1 MVTLHRLFGRR
12 TRTIA
17 VLIGIVGLTFGSVA
31 LADTDDVADFFRGRT
46 LTAYA
51 GSAPGGGID
60 FFTRLVANHMG
71 KYIPGEPNIVV
82 DFMPGAGTVVL
93 SNYLYNTAPA
103 DGTEF
108 GLVSQNVGFTELLRD
123 PGVRYS
129 SQEYT
134 WLGAVFEEPNLCVAQ
149 AAFATD
155 AITVFQQPE
164 VPVIIGA
171 TGRGSAT
178 YIVAAL
184 AQDLLGLSN
193 ARIIPGYP
201 GTSDLF
207 LALERG
213 EVDAACVT
221 IGTVLSNFSHLLE
234 SGVIAPVMLA
244 GIQRHPDFPEL
255 PTWLE
260 LLGEDH
266 PNYQILEAATL
277 PTVMGRPFIAPPGI
291 PAARAAALQDAF
303 LLALQDPDLLAEAAQ
318 AGIEIDPKSG
328 ADVQAVIERM
338 FALSDDDI
346 ARLTAILA
354 D

>member
-1 MVTLHRLFGRR
+1 MATLQSSFRRR
-12 TRTIA
+12 TRPIA
-17 VLIGIVGLTFGSVA
+17 VLIGIVGLAIGSVA
-31 LADTDDVADFFRGRT
+31 FAQADDVADFFNGRT
-46 LTAYA
+46 VTAYA

-60 FFTRLVANHMG
+60 FFTRLVANHIG
-71 KYIPGEPNIVV
+71 KYIPGEPNVVV

-93 SNYLYNTAPA
+93 SNYLFNSAPA

-108 GLVSQNVGFTELLRD
+108 GLVSQNVGFSELLGD
-123 PGVRYS
+123 PGVRYRS
-129 SQEYT
+129 REYT

-149 AAFATD
+149 AGLATGS
-155 AITVFQQPE
+155 ITAFQQPD
-164 VPVIIGA
+164 VPVVIGA

-184 AQDLLGLSN
+184 AQELLGLTN

-221 IGTVLSNFSHLLE
+221 IGTVLSNFSHLLD
-234 SGVIAPVMLA
+234 SGVIVPVMLA
-244 GIQRHPDFPEL
+244 GIQRHPDLPDL

-266 PNYQILEAATL
+266 PNYLILEAATL

-291 PAARAAALQDAF
+291 PEARVAALQDAF
-303 LLALQDPDLLAEAAQ
+303 LLALQDPELVAAAAQ
-318 AGIEIDPKSG
+318 AGIVVDPKSG
-328 ADVQAVIERM
+328 PEVQAVIDRM
-338 FALSDDDI
+338 FELSDEDV
-346 ARLTAILA
+346 ARLAEILA